1 MLHKCESWKSEPDP
15 KLPGPQIIM
24 TLTLK
29 AVFLGLT
36 QAQLS
41 GYFKSLQRFLLLG
54 CPIPIVDIFFIISL
68 ISFLK
73 NPNFSCGMVF
83 PILLY

>member
-1 MLHKCESWKSEPDP
+1 MLHKYKSWKSEPDL
-15 KLPGPQIIM
+15 KLPGPQTIM

-41 GYFKSLQRFLLLG
+41 G
-54 CPIPIVDIFFIISL
+54 
-68 ISFLK
+68 
-73 NPNFSCGMVF
+73 
-83 PILLY
+83 